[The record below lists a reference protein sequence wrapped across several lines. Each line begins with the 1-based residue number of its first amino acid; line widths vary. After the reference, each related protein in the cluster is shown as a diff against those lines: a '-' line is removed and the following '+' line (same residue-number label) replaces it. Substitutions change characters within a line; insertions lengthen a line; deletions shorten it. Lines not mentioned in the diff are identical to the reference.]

1 MADAEAGAEAKR
13 DEAAAR
19 LEVRT
24 ADLNSRFADL
34 DIRVGDRPL
43 RDIAVDALTQ
53 ATARLEQMQKARL
66 EASRLTAERTATS
79 GQQEVAALLVKLL
92 RNDAFRRWLLDEVF
106 AALVAGA
113 NLRLADLTKGQYS
126 LDTSKGDFEVID
138 NLSAGNRRSVRTLS
152 GGETFLVSLGLALAL
167 ADQVAETSVGS
178 VRLESI
184 FLDEGFGTLD
194 AETLD
199 VVGSVISELGA
210 SGKTVGIVT
219 HVAELAEQMPVRYEI
234 GKGAAG
240 ATVAEV
246 RR

>member
-1 MADAEAGAEAKR
+1 M
-13 DEAAAR
+13 
-19 LEVRT
+19 
-24 ADLNSRFADL
+24 
-34 DIRVGDRPL
+34 
-43 RDIAVDALTQ
+43 
-53 ATARLEQMQKARL
+53 
-66 EASRLTAERTATS
+66 
-79 GQQEVAALLVKLL
+79 
-92 RNDAFRRWLLDEVF
+92 
-106 AALVAGA
+106 AGA

-126 LDTSKGDFEVID
+126 LDTSKGEFEVID

-199 VVGSVISELGA
+199 VVGAVISEPGRF
-210 SGKTVGIVT
+210 GKDRGIVT

-234 GKGAAG
+234 GKEPPEPRS
-240 ATVAEV
+240 AEV